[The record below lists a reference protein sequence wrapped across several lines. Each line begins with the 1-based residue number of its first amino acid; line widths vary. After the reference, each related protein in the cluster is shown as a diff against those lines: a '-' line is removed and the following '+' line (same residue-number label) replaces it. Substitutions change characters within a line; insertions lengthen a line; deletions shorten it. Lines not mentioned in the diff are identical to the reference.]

1 MRHRYNFLKFTI
13 GRWKR
18 KSMAEVNRDMNIK
31 FTKAEILALVCM
43 ALIFLAI
50 YIPHEVASGIIALIA
65 MACYVVATVWDCF
78 NYGPITRWRH
88 ATIKSAIG
96 AMLWTV
102 MPIIIYYSGEGTAED
117 YKEMLYIS
125 LSSIIMWIAVGIS
138 IYKWVTARRDAR
150 ARAAVIAMRISTR
163 RKTLY

>member
-1 MRHRYNFLKFTI
+1 MRYRYNFLKFSI
-13 GRWKR
+13 NRWKR
-18 KSMAEVNRDMNIK
+18 KTMEEASRDMNIK
-31 FTKAEILALVCM
+31 FTWAEILGLVCM
-43 ALIFLAI
+43 GLIFLAI
-50 YIPHEVASGIIALIA
+50 YIPHEVISGIVGLIAL
-65 MACYVVATVWDCF
+65 ACYVVATVWDCF

-96 AMLWTV
+96 ATLWAV

-138 IYKWVTARRDAR
+138 IYKWVSARRDAK
-150 ARAAVIAMRISTR
+150 ARAAVMDMKIRTR
-163 RKTLY
+163 RRNIY

>member
-1 MRHRYNFLKFTI
+1 MRYRYNFLKFSI
-13 GRWKR
+13 NRWKR
-18 KSMAEVNRDMNIK
+18 KTMEEASRDMNIK
-31 FTKAEILALVCM
+31 FTWAEILGLVCM
-43 ALIFLAI
+43 GLIFLAI
-50 YIPHEVASGIIALIA
+50 YIPHEVISGIVGLIAL
-65 MACYVVATVWDCF
+65 ACYVVATVWDCF

-96 AMLWTV
+96 ATLWAV

-138 IYKWVTARRDAR
+138 IYKWVSARRDAR
-150 ARAAVIAMRISTR
+150 ARAAVMDMKIRTR
-163 RKTLY
+163 RRNIY

>member
-1 MRHRYNFLKFTI
+1 
-13 GRWKR
+13 
-18 KSMAEVNRDMNIK
+18 MAEVNRDMNVK

-50 YIPHEVASGIIALIA
+50 YIPHKVASGIIALIA
-65 MACYVVATVWDCF
+65 MACYVVATIWDCF

-96 AMLWTV
+96 ATLWAV

-117 YKEMLYIS
+117 YKEMVYIS
-125 LSSIIMWIAVGIS
+125 LSSIVMWVALFIS
-138 IYKWVTARRDAR
+138 IYKWIDNRREAR
-150 ARAAVIAMRISTR
+150 AHAAVLDMKIRTR
-163 RKTLY
+163 RKNIY